1 MPNLYDLMAQPQYW
15 GGMLPQLGEYDVHG
29 DYLAAIQSAYDQQNI
44 PAYAA
49 ASGGAAGLSPQSPNY
64 GRTAG
69 DLAADALTRAY
80 MGRYQ
85 HGTVKGSPLAF
96 ESRVAMRP
104 EEARAAYDSFQLS
117 PEGLPQ
123 ADLPPFVLAALEAL
137 GYVSGTKA
145 APGQFGG
152 GEGGGPT
159 EQPFVGDPNR
169 LGERRS
175 GPPQTPGV
183 PDPTRLADQ
192 GQYDRQQPHIFG
204 LNQPGQLPPAVMAE
218 LQRLQGA
225 GPMRKTVAP
234 PRPTQ

>member
-15 GGMLPQLGEYDVHG
+15 GGMLPQLGEYNGVHG

-137 GYVSGTKA
+137 GYISGTKA

-152 GEGGGPT
+152 GEGGETARDRIDDPRGGPAND
-159 EQPFVGDPNR
+159 GPNNPN
-169 LGERRS
+169 LNGGGNNLANWNP
-175 GPPQTPGV
+175 GPWDAYSQNGV
-183 PDPTRLADQ
+183 
-192 GQYDRQQPHIFG
+192 Y
-204 LNQPGQLPPAVMAE
+204 
-218 LQRLQGA
+218 
-225 GPMRKTVAP
+225 
-234 PRPTQ
+234 